1 MIRKG
6 IWMATLS
13 LPLMIGF
20 VTDASFATCYGNDP
34 CNACKNCKY
43 CKHCAKEGGT
53 CGICKKR
60 LVAQAHLR

>member
-1 MIRKG
+1 MIRKR
-6 IWMATLS
+6 ILILALS

-53 CGICKKR
+53 CGVCKKR
-60 LVAQAHLR
+60 LMAQARR